1 MYEKIEW
8 FIQHGDDSVLFIN
21 GHNGHIGKTS
31 IAGYTCLGELLS
43 NHLGSGY
50 YAIGTDAQEMEFNSQ
65 IDIGKFE
72 VVKVTNSNDLN
83 VQFNSSDD
91 ALYFVDFASATHD
104 ETWESI
110 LGSKQTITTLNVG
123 LSGIQQK
130 IKSAYTVKII
140 PQNTFDGMIVFQTVK
155 PTTLLSN

>member
-1 MYEKIEW
+1 M
-8 FIQHGDDSVLFIN
+8 
-21 GHNGHIGKTS
+21 
-31 IAGYTCLGELLS
+31 LS

-50 YAIGTDAQEMEFNSQ
+50 YAIGTDAQETEFNSQ

-83 VQFNSSDD
+83 VQLNSSDD

-104 ETWESI
+104 EIWENI

-130 IKSAYTVKII
+130 LKFAYTVTLI
-140 PQNTFDGMIVFQTVK
+140 PRNTFDGMIVFQTVK